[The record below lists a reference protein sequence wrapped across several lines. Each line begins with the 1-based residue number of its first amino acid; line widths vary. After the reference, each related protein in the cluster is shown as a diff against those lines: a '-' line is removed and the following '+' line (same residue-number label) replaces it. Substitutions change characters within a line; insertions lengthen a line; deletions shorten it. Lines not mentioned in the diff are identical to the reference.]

1 MRARP
6 RFLPVVAASAG
17 ILSVAFAAWAQY
29 AVRPDDPLGLSI
41 RERRVRVIHSRT
53 PGVPGTSMHLQ
64 QTDPWLAYQRGR
76 SYYFREWGVEDGAFL
91 RLPPRTEAASST
103 SCGMCH
109 NLPFPSVGAGGNV
122 AIPVGVGRAA
132 PHFFGAGLLE
142 TIGLQIRQEILN
154 RFDTNGNG
162 YLDVP
167 AETKGQRVTVE
178 ASPGVKLDLGSLH
191 DDNGDG
197 RPDLNPMFMTRVV
210 DREGRRHLTNDEG
223 RLALLKDPGIVGYDL
238 LVGVFASSAGDHQF
252 PSMRS
257 FSTGVYNTINGILL
271 DVPVVAAHPRF
282 GGYWIKQWGKASN
295 AGSLQSEIF
304 LSGDPASLDASGRGK
319 ITEGELDLLEWFML
333 NHPAPAQ
340 AVQKERTRR
349 GRTLLAEYGCTS
361 CHVGSWVIKPAD
373 ETTRMPGDRRF
384 FHLAVTPDP
393 QSGELRGRL
402 IDLTKEVRR
411 EDGTVLRVP
420 RREGFVVEDVFTDLR
435 HHDMGERFYEYSYR
449 AGQLS
454 VAKRF
459 RTTPLWGVGSTAPYG
474 HDGRSAT
481 LDDVIRRHGG
491 EAEVSAQAYAK
502 APAED
507 REALIAFLR
516 SLVLY
521 TPELLP
527 TDLDGDG
534 KIDPSWKAR
543 GEDMGPEIFRAELL
557 FRTPPRYRGWVAGP
571 EGDRYFSY
579 ELLNVAE
586 AYGENLEALADK
598 DRNGIPDVAEAGG
611 QTRTAG
617 TKQDE
622 GGTAA
627 PGPTDAGSSY
637 SGASA
642 EPSAPGSDG
651 SGRR

>member
-1 MRARP
+1 MRSRP
-6 RFLPVVAASAG
+6 RLFPAAAAAAG
-17 ILSVAFAAWAQY
+17 LLCAAFAAWAQY

-41 RERRVRVIHSRT
+41 RERRVRVIHAST
-53 PGVPGTSMHLQ
+53 PDVPGTSMHLQ

-91 RLPPRTEAASST
+91 RLPPRTEAASGT

-142 TIGLQIRQEILN
+142 TAGLQIRQEILN
-154 RFDTNGNG
+154 RFDANRNG

-167 AETKGQRVTVE
+167 AETEGRRATVE
-178 ASPGVKLDLGSLH
+178 ASPGVELDLGSLH

-197 RPDLNPMFMTRVV
+197 RPDLNPMFMVRVV
-210 DREGRRHLTNDEG
+210 DGQGRRHLTNDQG

-282 GGYWIKQWGKASN
+282 GGFWIEQWGKVSN

-304 LSGDPASLDASGRGK
+304 LSGDPAALDASGRGK
-319 ITEGELDLLEWFML
+319 ITEGELDLLEWFMM

-340 AVQKERTRR
+340 AVQTERTRR
-349 GRTLLAEYGCTS
+349 GRALLAEYGCTS

-373 ETTRMPGDRRF
+373 EATRMPGDRRF
-384 FHLAVTPDP
+384 FHLAVAPDP
-393 QSGELRGRL
+393 ASGELRGRL

-435 HHDMGERFYEYSYR
+435 HHDLGEKFYEYNYR
-449 AGQLS
+449 NGQLT

-481 LDDVIRRHGG
+481 LDDVVRRHGG
-491 EAEVSAQAYAK
+491 DAEASVRAYAK

-534 KIDPSWKAR
+534 RIDPSWKAR
-543 GEDMGPEIFRAELL
+543 GEDLGPEIFRAELL
-557 FRTPPRYRGWVAGP
+557 FRTRPRYRGWVEGP

-579 ELLNVAE
+579 EMLNVAE
-586 AYGENLEALADK
+586 AYGETLEALADK
-598 DRNGIPDVAEAGG
+598 DRNGIPDVAE
-611 QTRTAG
+611 TRTAG
-617 TKQDE
+617 TKPQE

-627 PGPTDAGSSY
+627 PGPAGAGSSY

-642 EPSAPGSDG
+642 EPSG
-651 SGRR
+651 SGPGGRR